1 MSSLQHQAE
10 AITRYLIDMES
21 AQAVLINGEW
31 GVGKSYFVREILTRS
46 LENNG
51 LNVVFYSLYGVDS
64 LDSIREDIAYML
76 LQSRIGEFTIKG
88 RKIPSFLVE
97 KIPAIIKISARHLDV
112 NDDIS
117 DINDSFESDLS
128 KTVLVFD
135 DLERASIDINVVL
148 GFINS
153 YLENTNAKIV
163 IIANENEIGTSKLST
178 DLPQKYLV
186 ASNPH
191 IQFEEEQTP
200 KNKQQNNE
208 KNVVFTHKQIIE
220 RTHALF
226 SSDIQYATVK
236 EKLIG
241 LTVKINLRFE
251 EVYDD
256 LVNAYSSEI
265 SHEILTKMKPSVIEM
280 FEMLGCH
287 NLRTFIFAISIFDKL
302 YSLLTGF
309 DNDDDVYNRIVTD
322 EINGILKYIIYCS
335 IRYKGGFID
344 ENRED
349 TSKTICCIRFKA
361 APYTFIDHYI
371 HTHQLQDDIREEV
384 KKNIDE
390 KYDDL
395 KRKKEHDELSIFK
408 VSDFEWLYKD
418 DNEVEELINKM
429 YDELEEGKYT
439 ERYYKDIISIF
450 FQLDYNGF
458 ALSAG
463 THTIDDFIALM
474 VTYISDNT
482 VDSHFLDIMEAF
494 GFDESDEKY
503 SVYIQRL
510 RDAFNKK
517 EEIETASEYESV
529 FSVEDWTEKFYD
541 YCYENRDNFISKRS
555 FLTDGL
561 INILISKIDNASNRQ
576 IVKMCDA
583 ICIVYHFGNLNQ
595 FFKNDLEPLKRLV
608 DYLKTIKQTKS
619 DKQTRQIVLQSS
631 ISRLSI
637 KYDTINR

>member
-1 MSSLQHQAE
+1 MSSLQNQSE

-31 GVGKSYFVREILTRS
+31 GVGKSYFVREILTPS
-46 LENNG
+46 LEDNG
-51 LNVVFYSLYGVDS
+51 LTVIFYSLYGVDS
-64 LDSIREDIAYML
+64 LDNIREDIAYSV

-88 RKIPSFLVE
+88 KKIPGGLVK
-97 KIPAIIKISARHLDV
+97 KIPTIIKILARHLEVD
-112 NDDIS
+112 DDIS
-117 DINDSFESDLS
+117 DVNGSFESDLS
-128 KTVLVFD
+128 KIVLVFD

-148 GFINS
+148 GLINS
-153 YLENTNAKIV
+153 YLENTNAKII
-163 IIANENEIGTSKLST
+163 IIANEDEIGTSKLST

-191 IQFEEEQTP
+191 IQFEEEQP
-200 KNKQQNNE
+200 QNNKQQKKE
-208 KNVVFTHKQIIE
+208 DKVVFTHKQIIE
-220 RTHALF
+220 RTNTLF
-226 SSDIQYATVK
+226 SNDIRYAIVK

-256 LVNAYSSEI
+256 LVNTYSSEI
-265 SHEILTKMKPSVIEM
+265 SHDILTKMKSSVIEM

-287 NLRTFIFAISIFDKL
+287 NLRTFIFAVSIFDKL

-309 DNDDDVYNRIVTD
+309 DNGDDEYNRIVTD

-349 TSKTICCIRFKA
+349 TSKAMYCIRFKA
-361 APYTFIDHYI
+361 APYAFIDHYI

-384 KKNIDE
+384 QKSVDE
-390 KYDDL
+390 KYDEL

-408 VSDFEWLYKD
+408 VSGFEWLYKD

-429 YDELEEGKYT
+429 YYELEEGKYT
-439 ERYYKDIISIF
+439 ERYYKDILSIF
-450 FQLDYNGF
+450 FQLDHNGF
-458 ALSAG
+458 ALSPG
-463 THTIDDFIALM
+463 THTIDEFIALM

-494 GFDESDEKY
+494 GFDEYDEKY
-503 SVYIQRL
+503 SIYIQRL

-529 FSVEDWTEKFYD
+529 FILEDWAEKFYD
-541 YCYENRDNFISKRS
+541 YCYKNRDSFISKRS
-555 FLTDGL
+555 FLTDSL

-583 ICIVYHFGNLNQ
+583 ICIVYHFGNLNE
-595 FFKNDLEPLKRLV
+595 FFKNDLESLKRLI
-608 DYLKTIKQTKS
+608 DHLETIKQSKS
-619 DKQTRQIVLQSS
+619 DKQTCQIVLQLS

-637 KYDTINR
+637 KYDTINK

>member
-117 DINDSFESDLS
+117 DVNDSFESDLS

-148 GFINS
+148 GFIN
-153 YLENTNAKIV
+153 
-163 IIANENEIGTSKLST
+163 
-178 DLPQKYLV
+178 
-186 ASNPH
+186 
-191 IQFEEEQTP
+191 
-200 KNKQQNNE
+200 
-208 KNVVFTHKQIIE
+208 
-220 RTHALF
+220 
-226 SSDIQYATVK
+226 
-236 EKLIG
+236 
-241 LTVKINLRFE
+241 
-251 EVYDD
+251 
-256 LVNAYSSEI
+256 
-265 SHEILTKMKPSVIEM
+265 
-280 FEMLGCH
+280 
-287 NLRTFIFAISIFDKL
+287 
-302 YSLLTGF
+302 
-309 DNDDDVYNRIVTD
+309 
-322 EINGILKYIIYCS
+322 
-335 IRYKGGFID
+335 
-344 ENRED
+344 
-349 TSKTICCIRFKA
+349 
-361 APYTFIDHYI
+361 
-371 HTHQLQDDIREEV
+371 
-384 KKNIDE
+384 
-390 KYDDL
+390 
-395 KRKKEHDELSIFK
+395 DELSIFK

-429 YDELEEGKYT
+429 YDELKEGKYT
-439 ERYYKDIISIF
+439 ERYYKDILFIF
-450 FQLDYNGF
+450 FQLDHNGF

-474 VTYISDNT
+474 VTYISENT

-494 GFDESDEKY
+494 GFDKSDEKY

-541 YCYENRDNFISKRS
+541 YCYENRDNFIPKRS

-583 ICIVYHFGNLNQ
+583 ICIVYHFGNLNE

-619 DKQTRQIVLQSS
+619 DKQTRQMVLQLS